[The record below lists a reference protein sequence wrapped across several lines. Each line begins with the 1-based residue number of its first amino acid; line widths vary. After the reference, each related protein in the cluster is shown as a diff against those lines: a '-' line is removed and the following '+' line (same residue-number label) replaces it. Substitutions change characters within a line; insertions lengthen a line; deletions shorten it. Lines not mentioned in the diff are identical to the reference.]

1 MASTHAD
8 KQYRTLTHEQRAS
21 MALGAKKSWA
31 NTVDRSARVAPA
43 IAAGP
48 QSLQWHLDRLPAK
61 FDNATDD
68 QRVAAAQAAKDA
80 YFVELR
86 LKGLETRRRK
96 AEARRI
102 LFGNKR

>member
-1 MASTHAD
+1 MASPDAE
-8 KQYRTLTHEQRAS
+8 QPYRTFSDEQRAS
-21 MALGAKKSWA
+21 MSLGAKKSWA

-61 FDNATDD
+61 FDDATDD

-80 YFVELR
+80 YFTELR
-86 LKGLETRRRK
+86 LKGLATRRRK

-102 LFGNKR
+102 LFGTKP